1 MTALAT
7 TGLAAAGRSSTGLA
21 PDLAARAAAVADEV
35 AAPAADDVDGRAR
48 FPAEAV
54 AALRAERMLSSLVPR
69 ELGGEGAPLRDV
81 AAATAEL
88 ARRCASTGMVYA
100 MHHLQV
106 AMVVRHGH
114 SDHLRDYLRDL
125 AAHQYLLAS
134 ATTEIGTGGDTRSSV
149 CALEVDGG
157 RYRLEKQAPVI
168 SYGEHADAV
177 LATARR
183 CPDSPPSDQVVV
195 VCRAPDVGLDPIS
208 GWDTLGL
215 RGTCSSGYVLRAE
228 GDRGDVLP
236 APFGDVS
243 AQTMLPVSHILWSHV
258 WLGIATEALDL
269 ARRSVQAEARKHP
282 GTTPPAALRLAEVV
296 TRYDQLA
303 GLVHGA
309 VRSYEEIADDPDAL
323 ARLSVTVSMNSLK
336 VSASTLVVDVVGAAL
351 GVCGIA
357 GYRQD
362 SPYSMGRLLRDAYGA
377 SLMVNNDRILAN
389 NAQLLLMDRGN
400 R

>member
-1 MTALAT
+1 MTAFAT
-7 TGLAAAGRSSTGLA
+7 TALHPGPAAGPAAG
-21 PDLAARAAAVADEV
+21 LAARAAAVADETV
-35 AAPAADDVDGRAR
+35 APAADDVDRRAR

-54 AALRAERMLSSLVPR
+54 AALRAEGMLSSLVPR
-69 ELGGEGAPLRDV
+69 ELGGEGAPLRAV

-88 ARRCASTGMVYA
+88 ARRCASTGMVHA

-125 AAHQYLLAS
+125 ATHQYLLAS
-134 ATTEIGTGGDTRSSV
+134 ATTEVGTGGDTRSSV
-149 CALEVDGG
+149 CALEVGGG

-168 SYGEHADAV
+168 SYGEHADAI

-183 CPDSPPSDQVVV
+183 SPDSPPSDQVVV
-195 VCRAPDVGLDPIS
+195 VCRSGDVGLDPIS

-236 APFGDVS
+236 VPFGDVS

-258 WLGIATEALDL
+258 WLGIATQALDL
-269 ARRSVQAEARKHP
+269 ARRSVQAEARRHA

-296 TRYDQLA
+296 ARYDQLA

-309 VRSYEEIADDPDAL
+309 VRSYEEMAHDPDAL

-336 VSASTLVVDVVGAAL
+336 VSASTLVVEIVGAAL

-377 SLMVNNDRILAN
+377 LLMVNNDRILAN
-389 NAQLLLMDRGN
+389 NAQLLLMDRGH